1 MAGLVSLRPL
11 PRLVD
16 SHLLTVSSYELN
28 CMILGPW
35 HSLTVSKPPLFLL
48 FKKIK
53 IFQKNFFRIFFMC
66 AVLFFFFLK
75 VLKFVTLLLLF
86 YVLVFWPRG
95 MWVLAP

>member
-1 MAGLVSLRPL
+1 MSAGLVSLRPL

-28 CMILGPW
+28 CVILGPW

-53 IFQKNFFRIFFMC
+53 IFQKNFFY
-66 AVLFFFFLK
+66 VHSFFFFLK
-75 VLKFVTLLLLF
+75 VFKFVTLLLLF